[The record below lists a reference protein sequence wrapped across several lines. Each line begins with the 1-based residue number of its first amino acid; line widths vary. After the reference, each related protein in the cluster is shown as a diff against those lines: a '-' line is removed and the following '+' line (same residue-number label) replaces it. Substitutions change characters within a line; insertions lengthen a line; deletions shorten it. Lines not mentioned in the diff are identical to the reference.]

1 MTTIQNN
8 GSVLAGS
15 AGQPSQPASSVGGAN
30 LGQQDFLTLLTT
42 QLQNQ
47 DPFSPME
54 SGEFLAQMAQFSTV
68 SGISE
73 VNDTLGD
80 IGDQIGEFRIATA
93 ANLLGQEVLIPGNM
107 ARPDAN
113 GVVHGAVELPEPANV
128 VTVTYSHPDTGALLH
143 TQTYSNQPKGMMG
156 FSWEDVPATFV
167 DNDMP
172 LRVGVNATTND
183 GTSTLGPSV
192 FAQVMSVTMGS
203 DASDYKLE
211 TQDHGTVTGRDVTG
225 LR

>member
-15 AGQPSQPASSVGGAN
+15 LGQPSQSASSVGASN
-30 LGQQDFLTLLTT
+30 LGQDDFLTLLTT

-68 SGISE
+68 SGIAD
-73 VNDTLGD
+73 VNETLGD
-80 IGDQIGEFRIATA
+80 IGDQIGQFQIATA

-107 ARPDAN
+107 ARPDEN
-113 GVVHGAVELPEPANV
+113 GAVHGAVDLAEPASV

-156 FSWEDVPATFV
+156 FSWDDVPATFV

-172 LRVGVNATTND
+172 VRVAINATTRD
-183 GTSTLGPSV
+183 GTTTLGPSV

-203 DASDYKLE
+203 DASDYTLE
-211 TQDHGTVTGRDVTG
+211 TQDLGAVTGRDVSG